1 MNTQFRIKSLS
12 FAVKSILIYGG
23 ITHVAWA
30 LDQENILNTSEL
42 PTITVTAIANDKTE
56 GSGSYKANKSK
67 SSSKLNFYKSRRS
80 MDMNLTAN
88 SPQNSSKAFY
98 SINIIF
104 SQI

>member
-67 SSSKLNFYKSRRS
+67 STIVKYDKTVKYYFVPLAPANQEVELIVGKKSYEIP
-80 MDMNLTAN
+80 
-88 SPQNSSKAFY
+88 PQK
-98 SINIIF
+98 
-104 SQI
+104 